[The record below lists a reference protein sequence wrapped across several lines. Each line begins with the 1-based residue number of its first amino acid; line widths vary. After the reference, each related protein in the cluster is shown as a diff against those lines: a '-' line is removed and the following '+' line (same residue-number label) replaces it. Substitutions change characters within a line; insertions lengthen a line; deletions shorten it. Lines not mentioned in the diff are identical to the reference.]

1 MRPAGVCGV
10 SWVRSCLLLPARRGW
25 SRGADAGSS
34 HPVGGTRGSQ
44 AEPRERPHG
53 ELGHW
58 LGRGM
63 GPAAFPRAE
72 RSGDPAPGLEH
83 PSAAGQAVQ
92 RPPAEGLGPLGFGSS
107 VDDGPGS
114 RGTARSRGVHPPHL
128 PKCVGSVGGSP
139 EIGGAPGPLCTFER
153 GRVGDLRPRV
163 LLSPP
168 AGPHAHLAA
177 RPRPPGVPSGSAVP
191 RAQAHRAEALQRVP
205 RAAQAGEAAPPTDR
219 PTLARLLSSSWE
231 TGGRTAAPA
240 SATPVTAP
248 LPPSWAQTSLRDSGW
263 MQRGRAQL
271 VPSMPVA

>member
-1 MRPAGVCGV
+1 MRMLEVHIPSVGPEDPRQSPEKGHMV
-10 SWVRSCLLLPARRGW
+10 SWDTGWEGAWDPPHFPAPSVVGIPRPGW
-25 SRGADAGSS
+25 SIRVRRVRRSRDRQPRVSGRLDLAAPWTTVRV
-34 HPVGGTRGSQ
+34 HGGL
-44 AEPRERPHG
+44 H
-53 ELGHW
+53 
-58 LGRGM
+58 
-63 GPAAFPRAE
+63 
-72 RSGDPAPGLEH
+72 
-83 PSAAGQAVQ
+83 V
-92 RPPAEGLGPLGFGSS
+92 AEG
-107 VDDGPGS
+107 
-114 RGTARSRGVHPPHL
+114 RVHPPHL